1 MSDTGK
7 RPLAKDAATGK
18 LGFGGLTAV
27 VFGMMVGAGIY
38 NIPQNMAVGAGL
50 GAVLISW
57 GITAVGMIFLVA
69 TFKILADRCRGL
81 TAGIYQYAQHGFGD
95 YTGFNMAWGYWLCT
109 SFANVAYAVMLCDS
123 LGAFFP
129 SMLNNGTS
137 LIIFGSVFIWIMFF
151 LVSNGVKTVK
161 VLNNVLSVLKVGVIA
176 AIIILLAINIKL
188 GMLTS
193 DFWAFDTGLGGLGSQ
208 IKSTMLVT
216 LWCFIGIEGAVMLA
230 SHAKR
235 EKDVGKAG
243 VTGFLIAWVLY
254 VLVSIMSYGVMTRQG
269 LSTLDNPSVAYVLKD
284 VCGDVAYYFVI
295 VSVIISILGGW
306 VAWTLVCA
314 VVPYEAAS
322 VGIFPKA
329 FLRKNRHDMPALGL
343 LVSSLVMQTFLLVVV
358 EAENVYM
365 TALSITGMMILPCY
379 LFSGLYLVKG
389 TYSRSLLGLRGDEK
403 IGRYRAIGIG
413 CVIFCLWMLYS
424 GGLDLLLFT
433 SIFYLA
439 GLGFYIKA
447 RRETELQP
455 VFTGKGKWILIFL
468 IICSIASIAI
478 LWLRLH

>member
-1 MSDTGK
+1 MADIHNKPSAGK
-7 RPLAKDAATGK
+7 ESTGK

-38 NIPQNMAVGAGL
+38 NIPQNMAAGAGL

-69 TFKILADRCRGL
+69 TFKILADRCPEL
-81 TAGIYQYAQHGFGD
+81 NAGIYQYAQRGFGD

-129 SMLNNGTS
+129 SMLNNGYA
-137 LIIFGSVFIWIMFF
+137 LLIFGSVFIWIMYF
-151 LVSNGVKTVK
+151 LVCNGVKTVRI
-161 VLNNVLSVLKVGVIA
+161 LNNVLSVLKVAVIGV
-176 AIIILLAINIKL
+176 IIILLIVNIRL

-193 DFWAFDTGLGGLGSQ
+193 DFWAAGSGVGDLWSQ

-216 LWCFIGIEGAVMLA
+216 LWCFIGIEGAVMLS

-254 VLVSIMSYGVMTRQG
+254 VLISIMSYGVMSRQA
-269 LSTLDNPSVAYVLKD
+269 LSSLDNPSVAYVLKD
-284 VCGDVAYYFVI
+284 VCGSVAYYFVI
-295 VSVIISILGGW
+295 ISVIISILGGW

-314 VVPYEAAS
+314 VVPYEAAG
-322 VGIFPKA
+322 VKIFPKA

-343 LVSSLVMQTFLLVVV
+343 FVSSIVMQTFLLVVV
-358 EAENVYM
+358 ESENVYM

-379 LFSGLYLVKG
+379 LFSGLYLVRG
-389 TYSRSLLGLRGDEK
+389 TYSRTLLRLRPDEK
-403 IGRYRAIGIG
+403 VGRYRAIGIG

-447 RRETELQP
+447 RRETAEG
-455 VFTGKGKWILIFL
+455 VIFTGNGKWILLF
-468 IICSIASIAI
+468 IIACTIASVAV
-478 LWLRLH
+478 LWSRLH